1 MTLALTIGQP
11 DHLDVNERPL
21 SLQRRVHRAIAS
33 HTEFSLDRIVTQDN
47 RVKYTNAGR
56 PKSSADHLDEVF
68 RLMRELNEAGVGSHA
83 LGRLSETGS
92 SFRRALEDICAKVAE
107 TFSGKPLIYVELG
120 PEPVKTGFIVKTL
133 LELGVEIDRYI
144 AVDINPMSSAHM
156 RAALEEILPD
166 TPLEFVTTSFDAFR
180 LSDAVEDDG
189 PAALITMLG
198 FQEGNDD
205 PFVVNQWL
213 RDIARPGDYLLS
225 ESQLYA
231 DRHIENIPAFYAH
244 PAMQRFSRIAFEQAV
259 DRSAPSVN
267 RFFLLPVTFHDGQTA
282 QVAIL
287 GEEFSSTIKG
297 RNLHVS
303 NFCLKLNLDQYRH
316 YRRHG
321 GHFEITG
328 ETLTDDET
336 LHFQLSRRI

>member
-133 LELGVEIDRYI
+133 LELGGSRLTATSPSTSIRCRAPI
-144 AVDINPMSSAHM
+144 CARLLRKFCPTRRWNSS
-156 RAALEEILPD
+156 P
-166 TPLEFVTTSFDAFR
+166 R
-180 LSDAVEDDG
+180 LS
-189 PAALITMLG
+189 M
-198 FQEGNDD
+198 
-205 PFVVNQWL
+205 
-213 RDIARPGDYLLS
+213 
-225 ESQLYA
+225 
-231 DRHIENIPAFYAH
+231 
-244 PAMQRFSRIAFEQAV
+244 
-259 DRSAPSVN
+259 PS
-267 RFFLLPVTFHDGQTA
+267 D
-282 QVAIL
+282 
-287 GEEFSSTIKG
+287 
-297 RNLHVS
+297 
-303 NFCLKLNLDQYRH
+303 
-316 YRRHG
+316 
-321 GHFEITG
+321 
-328 ETLTDDET
+328 
-336 LHFQLSRRI
+336 